1 MILLLK
7 AKKNNCKKYYTQKYF
22 MLSDSYIIKYF
33 KNIKLNFILSAN
45 LVKIIIWNKL
55 SHDG

>member
-7 AKKNNCKKYYTQKYF
+7 AKKIIVTKYYTQKYF
-22 MLSDSYIIKYF
+22 MLSGSYIIKYF

-45 LVKIIIWNKL
+45 IEKIII
-55 SHDG
+55 